1 MACLRGF
8 GCASLRGDAKGG
20 DRVSRKKFEPD
31 YGGIAEL
38 LLMPGTKAVI
48 RATTESLAR
57 SAAAG
62 AATSSKFPSWTVAQ
76 PGGSWTSGSTPV
88 AAMRVEY
95 DTTDGR
101 PAKSGKNKGIPR
113 RPKRFRGVVIVQP
126 PTPAIRA
133 AAKEERRAKAA
144 AKRKANAPAR
154 RAAKIAKANEA
165 RRAAFMAAAGGGA

>member
-1 MACLRGF
+1 M
-8 GCASLRGDAKGG
+8 
-20 DRVSRKKFEPD
+20 SRKKFEPD

-113 RPKRFRGVVIVQP
+113 RPKRFRGVVIVQH
-126 PTPAIRA
+126 PTPSGRKAGREALRRAVPDPAPAIRA